1 MSNSVFFDGGNLLL
15 HTCRWAWLVALVFAC
30 ATPAS
35 ATSVCMI
42 GFDVAPELSSV
53 LSAEDIS
60 GYVHT
65 LTRQVN
71 AIFGTTM
78 PNIQVAW
85 INPITLGVYNSSLD
99 TIAYYSMAVQA
110 STRQQP
116 CVRVLLSSRRFT
128 ENHVGIAYVGSA
140 CAPGI
145 AVVFNVD
152 ADMVRAGDYAGAW
165 AVRNDAALTAAHEIA
180 HTYGIEHASNKFDF
194 MYAVSVVSE
203 SAYDLSRPT
212 MPMPCLVEAPPQE
225 FPVPCF
231 AWVWMLILAFFLF
244 SKFRKYT
251 Q

>member
-1 MSNSVFFDGGNLLL
+1 MSVRAFLGSGHFPL
-15 HTCRWAWLVALVFAC
+15 HVHGWAWLLLLVVAC
-30 ATPAS
+30 APTAA
-35 ATSVCMI
+35 ATRMCMV
-42 GFDVAPELSSV
+42 GVDVAPELSSA

-60 GYVHT
+60 GYVHA
-65 LTRQVN
+65 LARQVN

-85 INPITLGVYNSSLD
+85 IRPITLGVYNSSLD
-99 TIAYYSMAVQA
+99 TIAYYATAVQA
-110 STRQQP
+110 STHQQP
-116 CVRVLLSSRRFT
+116 CVRLLLSSRWFA

-145 AVVFNVD
+145 AAVFNVD
-152 ADMVRAGDYAGAW
+152 AAVVRAGDYAGAW

-212 MPMPCLVEAPPQE
+212 MPMPCLVETPPPD
-225 FPVPCF
+225 FPAPCF
-231 AWVWMLILAFFLF
+231 AWVWMLVLAFFLY
-244 SKFRKYT
+244 SKVRKYT